1 MIFHLLR
8 IILFGNRKRKSIT
21 RKLLESFR
29 ESPRSNDHIFAEY
42 VKNKLNDGEAEERV
56 FNNIK
61 GNSSFQLLLGFK
73 IGCV

>member
-1 MIFHLLR
+1 M
-8 IILFGNRKRKSIT
+8 FGTRKRKSIT

-56 FNNIK
+56 VFNNIK
-61 GNSSFQLLLGFK
+61 GN
-73 IGCV
+73 

>member
-1 MIFHLLR
+1 M
-8 IILFGNRKRKSIT
+8 FGTRKRKSIT

-42 VKNKLNDGEAEERV
+42 VKNKLNDGESEERV

-61 GNSSFQLLLGFK
+61 GN
-73 IGCV
+73 

>member
-1 MIFHLLR
+1 M
-8 IILFGNRKRKSIT
+8 FGTRKRKSIT